1 MTNCACEAKARLLR
15 YTAQFSNRDND
26 AARLH
31 RCAAVCVTRRHARR
45 DNPKKLLIETRYMR
59 TRILRSGLLGAG
71 VVLLVAACGKSGP
84 PAQQQPPPPEV
95 GVVTAQAQA
104 VPLTRDLVGRL
115 SATRTAD
122 VRARIAGVLQ
132 KRVYTEGSDVKEG
145 QLLFQID
152 PAPLQAALSAQQ
164 ANLAAAQATYQNN
177 HVAAER
183 ARSIASKGLLSK
195 TDSDNAEAA
204 ERTAAAAVK
213 QAQAN
218 VESAKINLGYAN
230 VTAPIGGRA
239 GQQQVTEGALV
250 GQGEATLLTRVEQID
265 PIYVNFSQAVGEIDQ
280 LRRAA
285 ATGSVELAAAGK
297 ARIELLRPDGSA
309 YASGTLDFSDTAVDA
324 ATGAVSLR
332 GIVPNPDHA
341 LLPGMYVNVRV
352 SVGEL
357 KHAFLINQAA
367 VQRDANGAYVLVV
380 GADGKVVQKPVVADS
395 VRGDSWIVASGL
407 AEGDKVIVSGVQK
420 ARPGSPVHATAW
432 QPPAPAGTA
441 PAQAP
446 ASDKPA
452 ADKPA
457 EKKA

>member
-1 MTNCACEAKARLLR
+1 
-15 YTAQFSNRDND
+15 
-26 AARLH
+26 
-31 RCAAVCVTRRHARR
+31 
-45 DNPKKLLIETRYMR
+45 MR

-71 VVLLVAACGKSGP
+71 VVLLVAACGKSAP

-152 PAPLQAALSAQQ
+152 PAPLQAALNAQQ

-183 ARSIASKGLLSK
+183 ARSVASKGLLSK

-218 VESAKINLGYAN
+218 VDTAKINLGYAS

-250 GQGEATLLTRVEQID
+250 GQGDATLLARVDQID
-265 PIYVNFSQAVGEIDQ
+265 PIYVNFSQAVGEIEQ
-280 LRRAA
+280 LRHAA
-285 ATGSVELAAAGK
+285 ASGSVDLAEAGK
-297 ARIELLRPDGSA
+297 AKIDLLRTDGSA
-309 YASGTLDFSDTAVDA
+309 YGSGMLDFSDTSVDA
-324 ATGAVSLR
+324 TTGAVSLR
-332 GIVPNPDHA
+332 GIVPNADHT

-357 KHAFLINQAA
+357 KHAYLINQAA
-367 VQRDANGAYVLVV
+367 VQRDANGEFVIVV
-380 GADGKVVQKPVVADS
+380 GADGKVVQKRIAADS
-395 VRGDSWIVASGL
+395 LRGDSWIVTDGL
-407 AEGDKVIVSGVQK
+407 ADGDQVIVSGIQK
-420 ARPGSPVHATAW
+420 ARPGSPAKGTPWQASASTAA
-432 QPPAPAGTA
+432 PAAPAGG
-441 PAQAP
+441 
-446 ASDKPA
+446 DKH
-452 ADKPA
+452 
-457 EKKA
+457 